1 MCRATVWEYVRS
13 GSTEEALTERRGQP
27 PELALGTTGRHD

>member
-13 GSTEEALTERRGQP
+13 GSTEEVSTETSCTRNDRP
-27 PELALGTTGRHD
+27 T